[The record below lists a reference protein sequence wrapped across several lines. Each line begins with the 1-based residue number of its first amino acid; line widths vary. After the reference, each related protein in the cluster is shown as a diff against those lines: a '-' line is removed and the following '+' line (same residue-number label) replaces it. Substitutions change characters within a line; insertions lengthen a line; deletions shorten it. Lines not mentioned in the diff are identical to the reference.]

1 MPGNAQYLLFDDQTV
16 RRLGGWDE
24 VKRECLRSF
33 YQPVLLLYELENS
46 EAEVFHNGLQ
56 QKETKEFV
64 EKHLANKKP
73 REKSPIAE
81 SRPQY
86 NASDM
91 LRPGGPKMI
100 SQVIRSRSPSPKS
113 WIIQEPDPASI
124 ILVLP
129 SDNTSQTSGSQK
141 SIAKSVHERPN
152 SMTGYA
158 LSEIFS
164 STSCDST
171 NTLDSVETIKNPL
184 ISNHKEGRHSSKST
198 ATIQPIEIYKR
209 RLLVSRVTLRLKKGE
224 DERNNPKTP
233 PKGIIRSLFDEPEK
247 NILGIIHGVNR
258 KGHCVVMGFKQ
269 HPVKGESRGA
279 TFLFLLSVSPR
290 FLMISWGTTVMHIS
304 SAIHFF
310 SITSFVFHFVLIFLT
325 FFVTLITYLLIFF
338 LSV

>member
-1 MPGNAQYLLFDDQTV
+1 V

-46 EAEVFHNGLQ
+46 EAEVFYNGLQ

-64 EKHLANKKP
+64 ETHLANKKP
-73 REKSPIAE
+73 REKSPMAE
-81 SRPQY
+81 GRPQY
-86 NASDM
+86 NVSDL
-91 LRPGGPKMI
+91 LRPRGPKII

-113 WIIQEPDPASI
+113 WIIQEPDHAAI
-124 ILVLP
+124 VLDFP
-129 SDNTSQTSGSQK
+129 SYCSSQK
-141 SIAKSVHERPN
+141 SESTAKSVHERPN
-152 SMTGYA
+152 SMKGYA

-171 NTLDSVETIKNPL
+171 NTLEGADTIKNPL
-184 ISNHKEGRHSSKST
+184 ISNHKEGRHNSKST

-258 KGHCVVMGFKQ
+258 KGHCVVLGFKQ
-269 HPVKGESRGA
+269 HPVKGEPRGA
-279 TFLFLLSVSPR
+279 SFVFLLSASPR
-290 FLMISWGTTVMHIS
+290 FLMTSCGTTVTQYPPPSIS
-304 SAIHFF
+304 S
-310 SITSFVFHFVLIFLT
+310 T
-325 FFVTLITYLLIFF
+325 
-338 LSV
+338 